1 LRRLDK
7 DAKWATNH
15 RDRVAQHR
23 TLDALQLTSLS
34 TVQSAHDEHRNSKH
48 RKKAAN
54 ETIFAES
61 LGIFAEGVARED
73 VGDEAE
79 AAVVEA
85 AAKTVLP
92 LSHFGSNEVWSQ
104 RVERRMKLFG
114 AAARRNVIV
123 GRQKGPKR
131 ADFVAKG
138 NNPRPL
144 SQDMK
149 IYRQPRKTE

>member
-1 LRRLDK
+1 VKSAEDDERKSKQGRQ
-7 DAKWATNH
+7 AAEET
-15 RDRVAQHR
+15 
-23 TLDALQLTSLS
+23 ALT
-34 TVQSAHDEHRNSKH
+34 
-48 RKKAAN
+48 
-54 ETIFAES
+54 ES

-85 AAKTVLP
+85 AAKPVLP

-123 GRQKGPKR
+123 EATERERREPKWLQR
-131 ADFVAKG
+131 
-138 NNPRPL
+138 
-144 SQDMK
+144 
-149 IYRQPRKTE
+149 E

>member
-1 LRRLDK
+1 VKSAEDDERKSKQGRQP
-7 DAKWATNH
+7 AEET
-15 RDRVAQHR
+15 
-23 TLDALQLTSLS
+23 ALT
-34 TVQSAHDEHRNSKH
+34 
-48 RKKAAN
+48 
-54 ETIFAES
+54 ES